1 MNDLIDIVRAG
12 FRRAGQTR
20 PPCVVVV
27 GDVMLDR
34 YLWGDVER
42 ISPEAPVPVVR
53 LKHETARLGG
63 AGNVAANLAG
73 LGVTTHLA
81 GIIGADADGDS
92 LSQALAQAGVAAQA
106 MRRSASHPTITKTRV
121 IGGHQQM
128 LRLDREESG
137 TYLPADLDALLANA
151 CRLIDT
157 QNPAVLLLSDYAKG
171 ALPPDL
177 CQALIA
183 KARTAGAAVLVDPK
197 GRDFAKYRGATGIT
211 PNKHEAAMACGVP
224 AGDTP
229 ALLASM
235 ADLQRDLGLDFIAL
249 TRGSEGIS
257 LLDAEGEQLFPA
269 EARQVFDVSGAG
281 DTVIAAL
288 AAAMAAALTPRRA
301 CALANAAAS
310 VVVGKVGTV
319 PIQHAELL
327 QALEQQSALDQAH
340 KFMDL
345 ETLAQQVEAW
355 RKQGLRI
362 VFTNGCFDLLHVGH
376 VTYLGQARRLGD
388 RLVVGLNSDR
398 SVRALK
404 GPSRPVIHET
414 DRAHVLC
421 ALEAVSA
428 VTLFDDDTP
437 LALIKRLRPDVLVKG
452 SDYTEAQVVGAAE
465 VRAWGGKLALIPV
478 VPGRS
483 SSQIIETLGGRQDAN
498 SSSAP
503 TA

>member
-1 MNDLIDIVRAG
+1 M
-12 FRRAGQTR
+12 Q
-20 PPCVVVV
+20 
-27 GDVMLDR
+27 
-34 YLWGDVER
+34 
-42 ISPEAPVPVVR
+42 
-53 LKHETARLGG
+53 
-63 AGNVAANLAG
+63 
-73 LGVTTHLA
+73 
-81 GIIGADADGDS
+81 
-92 LSQALAQAGVAAQA
+92 
-106 MRRSASHPTITKTRV
+106 RSASHPTITKTRV

-137 TYLPADLDALLANA
+137 AYLPADLDALLANA
-151 CRLIDT
+151 CRLIDAHK
-157 QNPAVLLLSDYAKG
+157 PAVLLLSDYAKG
-171 ALPPDL
+171 ALPLDL

-183 KARTAGAAVLVDPK
+183 KARSAGVAVLVDPK
-197 GRDFAKYRGATGIT
+197 GRDFGKYRGATGIT
-211 PNKHEAAMACGVP
+211 PNKHEAAMVCGVSV
-224 AGDTP
+224 GDTQ
-229 ALLASM
+229 ALLVSM
-235 ADLQRDLGLDFIAL
+235 AGLQRDLGLDFVAL

-281 DTVIAAL
+281 DTVIGTL
-288 AAAMAAALTPRRA
+288 AAAMAAGLAPRRA
-301 CALANAAAS
+301 CALANVAAS

-327 QALEQQSALDQAH
+327 QALEQQNALDQAH

-362 VFTNGCFDLLHVGH
+362 IFTNGCFDLLHVGH

-388 RLVVGLNSDR
+388 RLVVGLNTDR
-398 SVRALK
+398 SVRSLK
-404 GPSRPVIHET
+404 GATRPVINET

-437 LALIKRLRPDVLVKG
+437 LALIQRLRPDVLVKG
-452 SDYTEAQVVGAAE
+452 SDYSEEQVVGAAE
-465 VRAWGGKLALIPV
+465 VRAWGGKVALIPV

-483 SSQIIETLGGRQDAN
+483 SSQIIDTLGGCQDGD
-498 SSSAP
+498 SLAP
-503 TA
+503 STA